1 MQKPQEHSHNKTLLV
16 FNCHEVWVYQLGILG
31 YNLDIIVGLK
41 GRCKQTW
48 DEQMRPVP
56 PNSRLVTLAEALQ
69 SPTTYYEYIYWAK
82 RISDHLQPIY
92 QKSF

>member
-16 FNCHEVWVYQLGILG
+16 FNCHEAWVYQLGILG
-31 YNLDIIVGLK
+31 YNLYIIVGLK
-41 GRCKQTW
+41 ERYKQTW
-48 DEQMRPVP
+48 DEQMRPIP

-69 SPTTYYEYIYWAK
+69 SPTNYYEHRYWAK